1 MTANSGTIRAN
12 RIDVPGRAIRLA
24 EIIWADGVVAEVR
37 DCGPEQPGTAYL
49 APGFIDAHVHIESS
63 LLTPAEFARTAVRH
77 GTVATVSDPHEI
89 ANVLGVEGV
98 RWMIDNAAGVP
109 FHILFGAPSC
119 VPATGFETS
128 GARLDAPEIEELL
141 DTPGV
146 GYLTEVMDYP
156 GVLAGDRPLLAKIE
170 ATRRRGLPVDGHAPG
185 VLGDQAAVYAAV
197 GITTDHE
204 CATLAEAEDKIRAGM
219 RILVREGSAARNFDE
234 LHPLISRHPGRT
246 MLCTDDLNP
255 TDLAQGHIDRLVARA
270 VALGHDLF
278 TVLAAACLT
287 PQEHYGLSLGSLRP
301 GDPFNA
307 VLLGDLRDF
316 RPLATWVDGIKVADH
331 GTCLIP
337 SGPCEPI
344 NAFAAAPISAEDLR
358 VLAPAWAAGSDSVA
372 CQVITA
378 EDGQLLTGSAT
389 VPLRIDGGHLQPDP
403 AADVLL
409 LAVVNRYRLAT
420 PAVAFIRGF
429 GLSHG
434 AIASSVAHDSHNV
447 IGVGADAACLALA
460 VNAVIAARG
469 GLAVA
474 DGGVD
479 VLPLPVAG
487 LMSDAT
493 GEEVAAR
500 FAELTDAVRVR
511 LASPLRAPFMTLS
524 FMALLVIPSLK
535 LSDLGLFDVDRFT
548 FTEVACPS

>member
-1 MTANSGTIRAN
+1 MTANSGVLRAN
-12 RIDVPGRAIRLA
+12 RIDVAGRVIRLS
-24 EIIWADGVVAEVR
+24 EVVWDGGVITEVR
-37 DCGPEQPGTAYL
+37 DCGPEEPGTPYL

-63 LLTPAEFARTAVRH
+63 MLTPAEFARTAVRH

-89 ANVLGVEGV
+89 ANVLGIEGV

-119 VPATGFETS
+119 VPATPFETS
-128 GARLDAPEIEELL
+128 GARLDVAEIEELL

-156 GVLAGDRPLLAKIE
+156 GVLAGDPSLLAKIE
-170 ATRRRGLPVDGHAPG
+170 ATLSHGLPVDGHAPG
-185 VLGDQAAVYAAV
+185 VVGEQASAYAAA

-270 VALGHDLF
+270 VALGHDVF

-287 PQEHYGLSLGSLRP
+287 PQEHYGLTLGSLRL
-301 GDPFNA
+301 GDPLNA
-307 VLLGDLRDF
+307 VLLRDLRDF
-316 RPLATWVDGIKVADH
+316 RPLATWVEGIQVAER

-337 SGPCEPI
+337 GKPCVPV
-344 NAFAAAPISAEDLR
+344 NAFGAVPIDAEDLG
-358 VLAPAWAAGSDSVA
+358 VPAPTWAAGSEA
-372 CQVITA
+372 RTCRVITA
-378 EDGQLLTGSAT
+378 EDGQLMTGSQTAR
-389 VPLRIDGGHLQPDP
+389 LRVEGGHVQPDP

-409 LAVVNRYRLAT
+409 LAVVNRYRPAT

-447 IGVGADAACLALA
+447 IGVGTDAASLASA
-460 VNAVIAARG
+460 INAVIAVRG

-493 GEEVAAR
+493 GDVVAAR
-500 FAELTDAVRVR
+500 FAELTEAVQVR